1 MATLTP
7 VSCELIKVV
16 NNELYSFIWK
26 VKDKVKRS
34 ALTND
39 VDGGGLKILG
49 LEFMISSLVVCFR
62 FLSQ

>member
-1 MATLTP
+1 M
-7 VSCELIKVV
+7 SCELIKVV

-34 ALTND
+34 ALPHD

-49 LEFMISSLVVCFR
+49 LEFMIFAQRIMCVKK
-62 FLSQ
+62 